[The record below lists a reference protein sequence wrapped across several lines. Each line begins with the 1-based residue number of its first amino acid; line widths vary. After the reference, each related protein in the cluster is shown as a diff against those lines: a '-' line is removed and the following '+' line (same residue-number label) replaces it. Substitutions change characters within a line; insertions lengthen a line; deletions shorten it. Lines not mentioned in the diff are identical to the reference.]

1 MAATTAGAIKA
12 VVEGG
17 GLGVPAFRNAAPT
30 REDANGNKVV
40 AVPLPYVTV
49 QDEVALT
56 PAADGP
62 YDRDVTHNVREVVQV
77 DLWQRWRDDT
87 GKVAEDYAL
96 PGALRRLLHGAP
108 LPPAPGRVYGCRVT
122 GSVRLVE
129 PDTNVVHH
137 ALTLTIDRR
146 A

>member
-1 MAATTAGAIKA
+1 MAATTAGAVKA
-12 VVEGG
+12 VVEAA
-17 GLGVPAFRNAAPT
+17 GLGVSAYRNAAPDGT
-30 REDANGNKVV
+30 AM
-40 AVPLPYVTV
+40 PYVTV
-49 QDEVALT
+49 QDEVALS
-56 PAADGP
+56 PLADGP
-62 YDRDVTHNVREVVQV
+62 YDRGVTHNVREVVQV
-77 DLWQRWRDDT
+77 DVWQTWRT
-87 GKVAEDYAL
+87 ASGKPAEDYAL
-96 PGALRRLLHGAP
+96 PAAIRRALHGAS